1 MSNYIPEDY
10 VKETKPSIHC
20 SMACPRHRGSLPQE
34 VSVSVFGT
42 ICIYLPA

>member
-1 MSNYIPEDY
+1 MFNYIPEDY
-10 VKETKPSIHC
+10 VRKQTVH

-34 VSVSVFGT
+34 VSVLLFGT